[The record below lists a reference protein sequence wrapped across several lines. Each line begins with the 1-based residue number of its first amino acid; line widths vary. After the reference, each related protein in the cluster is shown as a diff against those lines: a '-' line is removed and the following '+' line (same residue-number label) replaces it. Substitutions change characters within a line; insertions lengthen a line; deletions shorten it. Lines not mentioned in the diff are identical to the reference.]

1 MPGSGL
7 QTAIPL
13 PTDLLT
19 TDNTLTFQ
27 LQGSCAACR
36 HTSAPWITINP
47 NSVLSLSGT
56 RLALANDLA
65 LLPVPFF
72 DSAGQHSWSLPVVFS
87 GRPDMD
93 ALEAGSVVASWLG
106 IFSDFRG
113 VRFPVTVGELPGGNA
128 VVVALGNSALAAT
141 LSLPPRPG
149 PLIAVRDNP
158 RDPYGK
164 LLIIAGNRTEDLLI
178 AARAL
183 VTRNNAQAHTDAV
196 YVRDINLPAR
206 REYDAPRWLE
216 TDRPAP
222 VGMYTTAERLKLKGS
237 GSINLYFRLPPDLFL

>member
-7 QTAIPL
+7 QNEIPL

-19 TDNTLTFQ
+19 NDNTLTFQ

-65 LLPVPFF
+65 LLPVPLF

-93 ALEAGSVVASWLG
+93 ALAAGAGVESCVILV
-106 IFSDFRG
+106 SDIRG
-113 VRFPVTVGELPGGNA
+113 VPFAVSEAEL
-128 VVVALGNSALAAT
+128 
-141 LSLPPRPG
+141 
-149 PLIAVRDNP
+149 
-158 RDPYGK
+158 
-164 LLIIAGNRTEDLLI
+164 
-178 AARAL
+178 
-183 VTRNNAQAHTDAV
+183 
-196 YVRDINLPAR
+196 
-206 REYDAPRWLE
+206 
-216 TDRPAP
+216 
-222 VGMYTTAERLKLKGS
+222 
-237 GSINLYFRLPPDLFL
+237 

>member
-7 QTAIPL
+7 QNEIPL

-19 TDNTLTFQ
+19 NDNTLTFQ

-93 ALEAGSVVASWLG
+93 ALEAGSVVASWFG

-113 VRFPVTVGELPGGNA
+113 VRFPVTVGDLPPAYALLFPFRHCPLAARLWVFLLPGA
-128 VVVALGNSALAAT
+128 LVATRSK
-141 LSLPPRPG
+141 
-149 PLIAVRDNP
+149 P
-158 RDPYGK
+158 RD
-164 LLIIAGNRTEDLLI
+164 
-178 AARAL
+178 
-183 VTRNNAQAHTDAV
+183 
-196 YVRDINLPAR
+196 
-206 REYDAPRWLE
+206 
-216 TDRPAP
+216 
-222 VGMYTTAERLKLKGS
+222 
-237 GSINLYFRLPPDLFL
+237 

>member
-1 MPGSGL
+1 SGS
-7 QTAIPL
+7 QNEIPL

-19 TDNTLTFQ
+19 NDNTLTFQ
-27 LQGSCAACR
+27 LHGSCTACR

-93 ALEAGSVVASWLG
+93 ALEAGSVVASWFG

-113 VRFPVTVGELPGGNA
+113 VRFPVTVGELPGKTTGRLQECCPAESKN
-128 VVVALGNSALAAT
+128 GTGS
-141 LSLPPRPG
+141 
-149 PLIAVRDNP
+149 
-158 RDPYGK
+158 K
-164 LLIIAGNRTEDLLI
+164 
-178 AARAL
+178 AR
-183 VTRNNAQAHTDAV
+183 
-196 YVRDINLPAR
+196 
-206 REYDAPRWLE
+206 
-216 TDRPAP
+216 
-222 VGMYTTAERLKLKGS
+222 S
-237 GSINLYFRLPPDLFL
+237 